1 MVQYQSTRGH
11 KETLSFQDVI
21 LSGLAP
27 DKGLYL
33 PDSLYI
39 ENLNHLTEE
48 DLSYEDFV
56 KTIFIALDKE
66 TAKYVDDLSLYSG
79 FENSPEPV
87 LKDLNDSTVVME
99 LFNGPT
105 KSFKDYALQPLGAIA
120 DKRLNELGERGL
132 VLVATSG
139 DTGSA
144 AIQAV
149 KDSDNIDIVVLHPAD
164 KISEYQRK
172 QMTSVIKDNVFNIAV
187 EGSYDDCQR
196 IAKEILSEN
205 PFDRRIISL
214 NSINWL
220 RVMGQVSYYVWLTK
234 QFTAPINV
242 AIPSG
247 NFGNAYSAWFGRSH
261 GLKINQIMCTTNVN
275 DVLKRFID
283 SGKLE
288 PQTTQPSVAPS
299 MDIQI
304 PSSLERLIFDL
315 DNNSSNF
322 YESLKENN
330 KASLSEESIE
340 KLQHVFSSQTF
351 DDEDIKD
358 EIKLL
363 NEKFEIVF
371 DPHTV
376 TSLRMALDTNSNLP
390 TVAVATASPEKF
402 SNVISPIIDDFSE
415 VNIEN
420 DEDFM
425 VLDVNKEDIVESIKA
440 KFD

>member
-99 LFNGPT
+99 LFHGPT

-196 IAKEILSEN
+196 ITKEILSEN

-322 YESLKENN
+322 YESLKANN
-330 KASLSEESIE
+330 KASLSKVSIE

-376 TSLRMALDTNSNLP
+376 TSLRMALDTNTNLP

-425 VLDVNKEDIVESIKA
+425 VLDVNKDNIVESIKA
-440 KFD
+440 KFA

>member
-11 KETLSFQDVI
+11 KETISFEDVI

-33 PDSLYI
+33 PDSLTI
-39 ENLNHLTEE
+39 DNLNHLTEE

-56 KTIFIALDKE
+56 KTIFIALDKNS
-66 TAKYVDDLSLYSG
+66 AKYVDDLSLYSG
-79 FENSPEPV
+79 FENSAEPV
-87 LKDLNDSTVVME
+87 LKDLNDTTLIME
-99 LFNGPT
+99 LFHGPT

-120 DKRLNELGERGL
+120 DKRLSELGERGL

-149 KDSDNIDIVVLHPAD
+149 KESENIDIVVLHPAD
-164 KISEYQRK
+164 KISDYQRQ
-172 QMTSVIKDNVFNIAV
+172 QMTSVIKDNVLNIAV
-187 EGSYDDCQR
+187 NGSYDDCQR
-196 IAKEILSEN
+196 IAKEILSDN
-205 PFDRRIISL
+205 PFERRIISL

-234 QFTAPINV
+234 QFTSPINV

-275 DVLKRFID
+275 DVLKRFTD
-283 SGKLE
+283 TGTLE
-288 PQTTQPSVAPS
+288 PLITKPSVAPS

-304 PSSLERLIFDL
+304 PSSLERLIYDL
-315 DNNSSNF
+315 ENDSASFYTNLKKDNKSI
-322 YESLKENN
+322 
-330 KASLSEESIE
+330 LSENGFE
-340 KLQHVFSSQTF
+340 KLQHVFSSKTY
-351 DDEDIKD
+351 DDDNIKN
-358 EIKLL
+358 EIVSL
-363 NEKFEIVF
+363 NEKFNIIF

-376 TSLRMALDTNSNLP
+376 TSVRMALDTDSNIP
-390 TVAVATASPEKF
+390 TVAIGTASPEKF
-402 SNVISPIIDDFSE
+402 SNVISPI
-415 VNIEN
+415 VEN
-420 DEDFM
+420 YPEISLDQKEEFINLDINSDE
-425 VLDVNKEDIVESIKA
+425 IVQSIKD
-440 KFD
+440 KFE

>member
-1 MVQYQSTRGH
+1 VVQYQSTRGH

-99 LFNGPT
+99 LFHGPT

-187 EGSYDDCQR
+187 EGSYDDCQS

-283 SGKLE
+283 SGILE

-376 TSLRMALDTNSNLP
+376 TSLRMALDTNTNLP

-425 VLDVNKEDIVESIKA
+425 VLDVNKDNIVESIKA
-440 KFD
+440 KFA

>member
-99 LFNGPT
+99 LFHGPT

-220 RVMGQVSYYVWLTK
+220 RVMGQLSYYVWLTK

-330 KASLSEESIE
+330 KASLSDESIE

-425 VLDVNKEDIVESIKA
+425 VLDVNKDNIVESIKA
-440 KFD
+440 KFA

>member
-1 MVQYQSTRGH
+1 VVHYQSTRGH

-21 LSGLAP
+21 LSGVAP

-33 PDSLYI
+33 PDSITI
-39 ENLNHLTEE
+39 EKLAYLTQE

-56 KTIFIALDKE
+56 KTIFISLDQAS
-66 TAKYVDDLSLYSG
+66 AKYVEDLAIYPG
-79 FENSPEPV
+79 FEDSPEPI

-99 LFNGPT
+99 LFHGPT

-120 DKRLNELGERGL
+120 DRRLNELGERGL
-132 VLVATSG
+132 VIVATSG

-149 KDSDNIDIVVLHPAD
+149 KNSENIDIVVLHPAN
-164 KISEYQRK
+164 KVSEYQRK
-172 QMTSVIKDNVFNIAV
+172 QMTSVIQDNVLNIAV

-196 IAKEILSEN
+196 IAKDLLSEN
-205 PFDRRIISL
+205 PFGRRIISL

-234 QFTAPINV
+234 QFTSPINV

-247 NFGNAYSAWFGRSH
+247 NFGNAYSAWFGRANALPVNEILCS
-261 GLKINQIMCTTNVN
+261 TNVN
-275 DVLKRFID
+275 DVLRRFID
-283 SGKLE
+283 GGVLE
-288 PQTTQPSVAPS
+288 PLVTQPSLAPS

-315 DNNSSNF
+315 CSEAKTFYDYLQSNSKAQLDDKSVDT
-322 YESLKENN
+322 LK
-330 KASLSEESIE
+330 SI
-340 KLQHVFSSQTF
+340 FSSVTF
-351 DDEDIKD
+351 KD
-358 EIKLL
+358 EMIKTLITSL
-363 NEKFEIVF
+363 HDEFGIIF

-376 TSLRMALDTNSNLP
+376 TSVQMALDKNSSVP

-402 SNVISPIIDDFSE
+402 GNVISPLINGFTESRIDQKEQYLILSTENAEIIE
-415 VNIEN
+415 A
-420 DEDFM
+420 
-425 VLDVNKEDIVESIKA
+425 IKA
-440 KFD
+440 FI

>member
-11 KETLSFQDVI
+11 KETISFEDVI

-33 PDSLYI
+33 PDSLTI
-39 ENLNHLTEE
+39 DNLNHLTEE

-56 KTIFIALDKE
+56 KTIFIALDKNS
-66 TAKYVDDLSLYSG
+66 AKYVDDLSLYSG
-79 FENSPEPV
+79 FENSAEPV
-87 LKDLNDSTVVME
+87 LKDLNDTTLIME
-99 LFNGPT
+99 LFHGPT

-120 DKRLNELGERGL
+120 DKRLSELGERGL

-149 KDSDNIDIVVLHPAD
+149 KESENIDIVVLHPAD
-164 KISEYQRK
+164 KISDYQRQ
-172 QMTSVIKDNVFNIAV
+172 QMTSVIKDNVLNIAV
-187 EGSYDDCQR
+187 NGSYDDCQR
-196 IAKEILSEN
+196 IAKEILSDN
-205 PFDRRIISL
+205 PFERRIISL

-234 QFTAPINV
+234 QFTSPINV

-275 DVLKRFID
+275 DVLKRFTD
-283 SGKLE
+283 SGTLE
-288 PQTTQPSVAPS
+288 PLITKPSVAPS

-304 PSSLERLIFDL
+304 PSSLERLIYDL
-315 DNNSSNF
+315 ENDSASFYTNLKKDNKSI
-322 YESLKENN
+322 
-330 KASLSEESIE
+330 LSENGFE
-340 KLQHVFSSQTF
+340 KLQHVFSSKTY
-351 DDEDIKD
+351 DDDNIKN
-358 EIKLL
+358 EIVSL
-363 NEKFEIVF
+363 NEKFNIIF

-376 TSLRMALDTNSNLP
+376 TSVRMALDTDSNIP
-390 TVAVATASPEKF
+390 TVAIGTASPEKF
-402 SNVISPIIDDFSE
+402 SNVISPI
-415 VNIEN
+415 VEN
-420 DEDFM
+420 YPEISLDQKEEFINLDINSDE
-425 VLDVNKEDIVESIKA
+425 IVQSIKD
-440 KFD
+440 KFE

>member
-99 LFNGPT
+99 LFHGPT

-283 SGKLE
+283 SGTLE

-330 KASLSEESIE
+330 KASLSKESIE

-351 DDEDIKD
+351 DDENIKD

-376 TSLRMALDTNSNLP
+376 TSLRMALDTNTNLP

-420 DEDFM
+420 DEEFM
-425 VLDVNKEDIVESIKA
+425 VLDTNKDNIVESIKA
-440 KFD
+440 KFA

>member
-11 KETLSFQDVI
+11 KERLSFQDVI

-56 KTIFIALDKE
+56 KTIFIALDKD

-99 LFNGPT
+99 LFHGPT

-187 EGSYDDCQR
+187 EGSYDDCQS

-283 SGKLE
+283 SGILE

-376 TSLRMALDTNSNLP
+376 TSLRMALDTNTNLP

-425 VLDVNKEDIVESIKA
+425 VLDVNKDNIVESIKA
-440 KFD
+440 KFA

>member
-1 MVQYQSTRGH
+1 VVQYQSTRGH

-99 LFNGPT
+99 LFHGPT

-283 SGKLE
+283 SGILE

-330 KASLSEESIE
+330 KASLSKESIE

-351 DDEDIKD
+351 DDENIKD

-376 TSLRMALDTNSNLP
+376 TSLRMALDTNTNLP

-425 VLDVNKEDIVESIKA
+425 VLDVNKDNIVESIKA
-440 KFD
+440 KFA

>member
-66 TAKYVDDLSLYSG
+66 TTKYVDDLSLYSG

-87 LKDLNDSTVVME
+87 LKELNDSTVVME
-99 LFNGPT
+99 LFHGPT

-283 SGKLE
+283 SGILE

-376 TSLRMALDTNSNLP
+376 TSLRMALDTNTNLP

-425 VLDVNKEDIVESIKA
+425 VLDVNKDNIVESIKA